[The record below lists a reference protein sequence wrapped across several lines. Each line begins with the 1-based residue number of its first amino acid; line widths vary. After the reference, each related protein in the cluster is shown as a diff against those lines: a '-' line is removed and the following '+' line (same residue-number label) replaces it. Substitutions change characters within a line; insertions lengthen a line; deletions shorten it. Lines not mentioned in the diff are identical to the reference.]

1 MQSFQSKPTFAAS
14 RALHD
19 SLSQSA
25 SEMSMVGICL
35 RGCVET
41 RGSAA
46 REAGPLLTSELLL
59 VFLESYTCPHSS
71 QPLKT
76 RRSLYACKAIPK
88 DTHTCLHRRVSI
100 YLSLYS
106 SVCIFLQQEMTHI
119 DCDCSFGKS
128 FKSMPTCATTIVDLS
143 TTLLRKCFLHRPVAI
158 RTFAKDHR
166 IGQRGIQV
174 CMSAD

>member
-1 MQSFQSKPTFAAS
+1 MDAKLLYISIYPYIALCVSVTGAKMQSFQSKPTFAAS

-76 RRSLYACKAIPK
+76 RRSVYACKAIPK

-119 DCDCSFGKS
+119 DCV
-128 FKSMPTCATTIVDLS
+128 TA
-143 TTLLRKCFLHRPVAI
+143 LLESHSKACQPV
-158 RTFAKDHR
+158 
-166 IGQRGIQV
+166 QPQ
-174 CMSAD
+174 S